1 MVLSDYPHTGA
12 GTDAPRN
19 DTFRLLRVRGAQI
32 RDLCRLKL
40 GQCRFTAQRSGV
52 KCDKI
57 KTETWT
63 RRNTHSR
70 TALAESVVLN
80 LPNVF
85 TYSRVL
91 LYTLRSCEK
100 AYMREA
106 SGTHAV
112 SGGSFSLFS
121 NKYFTSEMSRQ
132 PALLNS
138 AHSRL
143 DIMKGYK
150 ITSHT

>member
-1 MVLSDYPHTGA
+1 MS
-12 GTDAPRN
+12 
-19 DTFRLLRVRGAQI
+19 
-32 RDLCRLKL
+32 C
-40 GQCRFTAQRSGV
+40 
-52 KCDKI
+52 
-57 KTETWT
+57 
-63 RRNTHSR
+63 THSR

-138 AHSRL
+138 THS
-143 DIMKGYK
+143 
-150 ITSHT
+150 